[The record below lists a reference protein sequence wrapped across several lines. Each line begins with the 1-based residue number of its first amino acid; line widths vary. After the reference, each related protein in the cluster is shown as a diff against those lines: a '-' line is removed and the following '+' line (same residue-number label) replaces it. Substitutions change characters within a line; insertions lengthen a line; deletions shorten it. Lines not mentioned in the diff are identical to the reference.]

1 MFSGEAYFLEEGK
14 LEKYWDVVA
23 FETER
28 EELEIRLNKWKK
40 AARNWLAHYAEKKT
54 YDFISQTFQKYVTI
68 RENAEILDVGCG
80 PGKWVNFFA
89 ERGFKVTGVDISPW
103 MIRLAKKRLKN
114 GFKTRVKFFVM
125 DVAKLDLPDNF
136 YDMVNCVTVLQHIF
150 DDKKVRRAIHEMVRV
165 AKPLGYILLF
175 EAAPSFHF
183 KNKTPHVHYISM
195 KTYIREF
202 AKAGAQLIYWRAT
215 DLSFPITFFGLRKYA
230 ATFSKKAYYFLA
242 SRPSFS
248 PNFLSFLS
256 KILVLLAKPLDYGLA
271 DSPLGFLSI
280 GKILL
285 FRKVKK
291 Y

>member
-1 MFSGEAYFLEEGK
+1 MAVEGQK
-14 LEKYWDVVA
+14 EVDYWDVVA

-28 EELEIRLNKWKK
+28 EELDVRLAKWRK

-54 YDFISQTFQKYVTI
+54 YDFIAQTFQKYVHI
-68 RENAEILDVGCG
+68 RENAEILDVG
-80 PGKWVNFFA
+80 
-89 ERGFKVTGVDISPW
+89 
-103 MIRLAKKRLKN
+103 
-114 GFKTRVKFFVM
+114 
-125 DVAKLDLPDNF
+125 F
-136 YDMVNCVTVLQHIF
+136 YGMVNCVTVLQHIF

-165 AKPLGYILLF
+165 VKPLGYILLF
-175 EAAPSFHF
+175 EAAPSFYF
-183 KNKTPHVHYISM
+183 KNKTPHVHYIGM

-202 AKAGAQLIYWRAT
+202 EKAGAQLIYWRAT

-242 SRPSFS
+242 SKPSFFP

-256 KILVLLAKPLDYGLA
+256 KILVLLAKPIDYGLA